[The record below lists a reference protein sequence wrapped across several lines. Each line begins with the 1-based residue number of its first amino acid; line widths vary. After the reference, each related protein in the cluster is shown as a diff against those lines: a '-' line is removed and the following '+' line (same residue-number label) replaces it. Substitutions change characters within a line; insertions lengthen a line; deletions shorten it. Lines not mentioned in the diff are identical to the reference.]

1 MAALGQENAAGTWKA
16 TMETPNGSAENTF
29 VLAVDGAKVTGSI
42 SGMMGT
48 VQIADGKL
56 DGDKISFS
64 INTDFGTI
72 SYSGTIKGDEMKL
85 TLSAGGGQFTFDLV
99 AHRAKA

>member
-16 TMETPNGSAENTF
+16 TMETPNGAAENTF

-48 VQIADGKL
+48 VPITDGKL

-72 SYSGTIKGDEMKL
+72 SYSGTVKGDEMKL